1 MTRRK
6 KGRKN
11 ESLEGLIVV
20 GVLLLLVYKVIT
32 IKQFVLLGIA
42 ICLSILLASF
52 LVYKMKL
59 ARIRKQY
66 INSGIY
72 QVDRMSGE
80 EFERYLK
87 CHFERLGYK
96 VEMTPKSH
104 DYGADLVMS
113 KDRERIVI
121 QAKRYKE
128 SVGIKAVQEIIG
140 AIQYYKAD
148 KGYVVTNSKSFTKSA
163 IELANNTS
171 IELWARKDIIDKFNI
186 KDYDSEGADNLVLS
200 DKPYNRICPKCG
212 NKMLV
217 KSGTYGDFY
226 GCSSYPKCKYTE
238 DI

>member
-1 MTRRK
+1 MARRK

-42 ICLSILLASF
+42 ICLSILLI
-52 LVYKMKL
+52 YKVKR
-59 ARIRKQY
+59 ARIKNQY

-87 CHFERLGYK
+87 CHFTRLGYK

-140 AIQYYKAD
+140 ALQYYKAD

-163 IELANNTS
+163 IDLASNTS
-171 IELWARKDIIDKFNI
+171 IVLWSRKDIIDKFNI
-186 KDYDSEGADNLVLS
+186 KDCGEGDEISHIGVQSETNIKLCPRCGMNMIIKKGA
-200 DKPYNRICPKCG
+200 
-212 NKMLV
+212 
-217 KSGTYGDFY
+217 YGRFY
-226 GCSSYPKCKYTE
+226 GCSGYPKCKHTE
-238 DI
+238 NL

>member
-1 MTRRK
+1 MARRK

-42 ICLSILLASF
+42 ICLSILLI
-52 LVYKMKL
+52 YKVKR
-59 ARIRKQY
+59 ARIKNQY

-87 CHFERLGYK
+87 CHFEKLGYK

-113 KDRERIVI
+113 KDGERIVI

-140 AIQYYKAD
+140 ALQYYKAD

>member
-1 MTRRK
+1 MARRK

-11 ESLEGLIVV
+11 ELLEGLIVV
-20 GVLLLLVYKVIT
+20 AVLLLLVYKVIT

-52 LVYKMKL
+52 LVYKMKR
-59 ARIRKQY
+59 ARIRKKY
-66 INSGIY
+66 MNSGIY
-72 QVDRMSGE
+72 QVDKMSGE
-80 EFERYLK
+80 EFEKYLK
-87 CHFERLGYK
+87 CHFEKLGYK

-140 AIQYYKAD
+140 ALQYYKAD

-200 DKPYNRICPKCG
+200 DKPNNKICPKCG

-217 KSGTYGDFY
+217 KSGTYGKFY
-226 GCSSYPKCKYTE
+226 GCSNYPRCKRTE
-238 DI
+238 NL